1 MDITTDTP
9 VRVGVDI
16 GGTFTD
22 LMLVGGSGEVEIGK
36 VLTTPDPSQGVEEV
50 LVQTLE
56 RAGISAAAVHR
67 LVHGTTLVTNAVIER
82 KGARTALITSA
93 GFRDSIEI
101 GREHRYELYDLD
113 LELPKPLVPRHLRF
127 DVPERTLAD
136 GARLIELD
144 EEYLARLAAELA
156 EAGVEAAAVCFLHSF
171 TNPESERRARAVL
184 ERAAPGLRVSLS
196 SETAPE
202 IGEFERASTTIAN
215 VYVQPLVERYLT
227 GLRRRLE
234 GMGFEGRLFL
244 MLSSGGAATL
254 DTCLKFPIRLL
265 ESGPAAGALAA
276 ASVGSA
282 MGRGSLLS
290 FDMGG
295 TTAKLSV
302 VDGGAPLVT
311 RGFEVDRRY
320 RFKKGSGLPVRTPV
334 IEMIEIGA
342 GGGSI
347 ARIDDM
353 GLLKVGPDSAAADPG
368 PVCYGRGGRAPTVT
382 DADLVLGYLDPGY
395 FLGGAMQLDAAAAE
409 AALEERIGRPLG
421 LSAAEAAWGVH
432 QVVNEAMANA
442 ARVHMVERGKNP
454 RTLPVAAF
462 GGAGPVHGYQVAELL
477 GSAEL
482 VLPYGAGVTSAM
494 GLLAAPLAFDF
505 VRSHYGRLGELDW
518 GEVSALFEEMERDGA
533 ELLGGSGAGPGE
545 ITHTRTADIRYAGQ
559 GHEISVPI
567 PDGALSDD
575 RLPAVRAEFDRVYR
589 TLYGRE
595 GPPVE
600 LEALAWRVVSRGP
613 LPAPVG
619 APPQDSAGGAEA
631 ALKGERPAYFPSL
644 GGFAPTPV
652 YDRRRLGAG
661 ASLAGPAVIEERE
674 STAVIGPGGRVRVDG
689 RLNLVAAVGGA
700 EAGGGGEGAGR

>member
-1 MDITTDTP
+1 MDSTIDAP

-36 VLTTPDPSQGVEEV
+36 VLTTSDPSQGVEEV
-50 LVQTLE
+50 LSQTLE
-56 RAGISAAAVHR
+56 RAGRSAASVHR

-127 DVPERTLAD
+127 GVPERTLAD
-136 GARLIELD
+136 GSQLIELD
-144 EEYLARLAAELA
+144 EEHLARLAAELA

-202 IGEFERASTTIAN
+202 IGEYERASTTIAN
-215 VYVQPLVERYLT
+215 VYVQPLVERYLHS
-227 GLRRRLE
+227 LRRRLE
-234 GMGFEGRLFL
+234 GMGFEGRLFV

-254 DTCLKFPIRLL
+254 DTCVKFPIRLL

-282 MGRGSLLS
+282 MGRDSLLS

-347 ARIDDM
+347 ARIDAM

-368 PVCYGRGGRAPTVT
+368 PACYGRGGRSPTVT

-395 FLGGAMQLDAAAAE
+395 FLGGAMPLDAAAAE
-409 AALEERIGRPLG
+409 AALEERIGRPMG

-454 RTLPVAAF
+454 RALAVVAF
-462 GGAGPVHGYQVAELL
+462 GGAGPVHGYRVAELL
-477 GSAEL
+477 GSPEL

-494 GLLAAPLAFDF
+494 GLLSAPLAFDF
-505 VRSHYGRLGELDW
+505 VRPCYGRLGELDW
-518 GEVSALFEEMERDGA
+518 GEINALFGEMERDGA
-533 ELLGGSGAGPGE
+533 ELLAGSGAGAGE

-567 PDGALSDD
+567 PGGALSDAS
-575 RLPAVRAEFDRVYR
+575 LPDVRAEFDRVYR

-613 LPAPVG
+613 LPALAG
-619 APPQDSAGGAEA
+619 APPLDAAGGAEA

-700 EAGGGGEGAGR
+700 AAGAGNGGAG

>member
-1 MDITTDTP
+1 MDSAIDAP

-22 LMLVGGSGEVEIGK
+22 LMLAGGSGEVEIGK

-50 LVQTLE
+50 LAQTLE

-127 DVPERTLAD
+127 GVPERTLAD
-136 GARLIELD
+136 GAQLIELD
-144 EEYLARLAAELA
+144 EEHLARLAAELA

-184 ERAAPGLRVSLS
+184 EQAAPGLRVSLS

-215 VYVQPLVERYLT
+215 VYVQPLVERYLR

-254 DTCLKFPIRLL
+254 DTCVKFPIRLL

-282 MGRGSLLS
+282 MGRDSLLS

-311 RGFEVDRRY
+311 RSFEVDRRY

-368 PVCYGRGGRAPTVT
+368 PVCYGRGGRSPTVT

-409 AALEERIGRPLG
+409 AALEECIGRPLG

-518 GEVSALFEEMERDGA
+518 GEVSALFDEMERDGA
-533 ELLGGSGAGPGE
+533 ELLAGSGAGPGE
-545 ITHTRTADIRYAGQ
+545 ITHARTADIRYAGQ

-567 PDGALSDD
+567 PDGVLSED

-661 ASLAGPAVIEERE
+661 ASLAGPAIVEERE

-700 EAGGGGEGAGR
+700 PAGGGGGGAGR